1 MVKFALLARLEAKPG
16 MEQEVADF
24 LARALPLAE
33 GEPGTVTWYAWQ
45 IGNSTF
51 GIFDSFENDEGREA
65 HLNGSIAAALMVNAS
80 RLLVNPPVIEK
91 LTILAAKGAG
101 K

>member
-1 MVKFALLARLEAKPG
+1 MVKFALLARLEAKPR

-24 LARALPLAE
+24 LAKALPLAE
-33 GEPGTVTWYAWQ
+33 SEPGTVTWYAWQ

-51 GIFDSFENDEGREA
+51 GIFDSFENEEGREA
-65 HLNGSIAAALMVNAS
+65 HLNGAIATALMANAS

-91 LTILAAKGAG
+91 LTILVAKGAG